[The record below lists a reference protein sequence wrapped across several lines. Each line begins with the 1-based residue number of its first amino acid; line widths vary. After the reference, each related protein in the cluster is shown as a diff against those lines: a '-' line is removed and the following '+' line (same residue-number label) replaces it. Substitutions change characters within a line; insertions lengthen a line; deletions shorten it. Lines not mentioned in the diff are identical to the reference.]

1 MTKRNPKD
9 NGVQIPFMEPEFM
22 DKWQEWLQYR
32 KERRLPNYVA
42 TGLKHTFT
50 KLVNDSQNDYKI
62 AIQIID
68 QSLSQGWQGLFP
80 IKALSNGATTL
91 PVNTGSN
98 QKPTGTSR
106 NRIESLKNF

>member
-1 MTKRNPKD
+1 MAKHNPRD
-9 NGVQIPFMEPEFM
+9 NGVKIPFMEPEFM

-50 KLVNDSQNDYKI
+50 KLVNDSQNDYRI
-62 AIQIID
+62 AIEIID

-80 IKALSNGATTL
+80 IKALNNGTTTIPATT
-91 PVNTGSN
+91 GSDK
-98 QKPTGTSR
+98 KPSGTSS
-106 NRIESLKNF
+106 NRIQALKRF